1 MLEDRG
7 EEFVA
12 CIVQNNWSLQI
23 INLTVLNLYSTAR
36 ILSRKE
42 NKNIYIL
49 GEGYDLTRDSCP
61 FLIIQEKYISKDD
74 E

>member
-12 CIVQNNWSLQI
+12 HIVQNNRSLQI
-23 INLTVLNLYSTAR
+23 INLAVLSLYSTSR

-42 NKNIYIL
+42 KRIRIYTFWGKGMI
-49 GEGYDLTRDSCP
+49 
-61 FLIIQEKYISKDD
+61 
-74 E
+74 